1 MSFNFIAAVT
11 SRSDFGAQ
19 ENKTKDNNKITTI
32 KKDNNKIKAR
42 IQTEQKGVGQMGLG
56 AGSPPVLPPPLPP
69 APQ

>member
-1 MSFNFIAAVT
+1 MSFNFMAAVT

-19 ENKTKDNNKITTI
+19 ENKSKDNNKITTI

-42 IQTEQKGVGQMGLG
+42 IQTGQKGVGQMGLG
-56 AGSPPVLPPPLPP
+56 AGSPPVLSLPSPP